1 MYDTTDN
8 MMARAIEALENMR
21 SDVRAASNRQ
31 PDSYLSGMRTAYN
44 IALLTLR
51 SIKEGQDDS
60 DIAQMRFTLDRVLN
74 GGDDA

>member
-31 PDSYLSGMRTAYN
+31 PDAYLSGMRTAYN